1 MDNKKINQ
9 KNIFNVGAVVT
20 KRSRPSSNVTKKFD
34 RKLVRNQ
41 QDFFEDSCEHKA
53 FMANL
58 MEIKTA

>member
-9 KNIFNVGAVVT
+9 KNVFNVGAVVT

-34 RKLVRNQ
+34 RTLVRNQ
-41 QDFFEDSCEHKA
+41 QDFFDDSSAHKA